1 MKHYRTRQYEF
12 VNEVLMISVAELV
25 DLDAADLSLLAV
37 EEALDRGTLMGLLPS
52 PLAVE
57 EALDR
62 GTLMELLPSPLA
74 VEEALD
80 RGTLMELLP

>member
-1 MKHYRTRQYEF
+1 
-12 VNEVLMISVAELV
+12 MISVAELV

-62 GTLMELLPSPLA
+62 GTLMGLLP
-74 VEEALD
+74 
-80 RGTLMELLP
+80 

>member
-1 MKHYRTRQYEF
+1 
-12 VNEVLMISVAELV
+12 MISVVALV
-25 DLDAADLSLLAV
+25 VLDAAGLSLLAV
-37 EEALDRGTLMGLLPS
+37 K
-52 PLAVE
+52 

-80 RGTLMELLP
+80 RGTLMGLLP